1 MNLPFRFFGWILQST
16 GDVCAISLCLKLHLR
31 REYES
36 KVFFLQVLS
45 FENANPLHPFHMVT
59 VCGVECL
66 RHPLVMDS
74 LSSLKWSEFIR
85 SRAA

>member
-45 FENANPLHPFHMVT
+45 ERKSTSSISHGNSLWSGMLKAPF
-59 VCGVECL
+59 GDGL
-66 RHPLVMDS
+66 S
-74 LSSLKWSEFIR
+74 LI
-85 SRAA
+85 A

>member
-45 FENANPLHPFHMVT
+45 ERKSTSSISHGN
-59 VCGVECL
+59 
-66 RHPLVMDS
+66 S
-74 LSSLKWSEFIR
+74 LWSEMLKTPFGDGLSLI
-85 SRAA
+85 A